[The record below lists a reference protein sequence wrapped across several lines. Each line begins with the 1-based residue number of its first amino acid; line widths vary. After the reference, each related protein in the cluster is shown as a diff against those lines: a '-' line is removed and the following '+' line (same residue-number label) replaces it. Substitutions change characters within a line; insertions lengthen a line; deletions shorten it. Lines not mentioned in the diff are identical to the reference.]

1 MKIFG
6 HRGAP
11 GFPRYGENTIYSF
24 RKALDEGADGFEF
37 DVRRC
42 GDGTIVVVHDHT
54 VDRTTNGTGRVAELS
69 YEQLRVLDAG
79 HGGPIPRLADVLELF
94 GSRCILNIELKEK
107 GLAAGVKD
115 LVAAAGCSHNVIVSA
130 FDTDDN
136 DAASNSTWDEL
147 QLFHPEIR
155 TALLATNFTISRL
168 GIESFID
175 HACRLGAT
183 AVHPQRTAPIEE
195 LLPLARSA
203 GLAVHVWTVNEQADF
218 ARFREMGVDAVFSDF
233 PAHARV

>member
-11 GFPRYGENTIYSF
+11 GFPRYGENTIHSF
-24 RKALDEGADGFEF
+24 RKALDEVADGFEF

-54 VDRTTNGTGRVAELS
+54 VDRTTNGTGRVAELT

-79 HGGPIPRLADVLELF
+79 HGEPIPRLADVLELF
-94 GSRCILNIELKEK
+94 GSRCILNIELKEER
-107 GLAAGVKD
+107 LATGVTE
-115 LVAAAGCSHNVIVSA
+115 LIAAAGCSQNVIVSA

-136 DAASNSTWDEL
+136 DSASNSAWDEL
-147 QLFHPEIR
+147 QLFPAEIQ
-155 TALLATNFTISRL
+155 TALLATNSKISRF

-175 HACRLGAT
+175 HAWRLGAA
-183 AVHPQRTAPIEE
+183 AVHPQRTAPIED

-203 GLAVHVWTVNEQADF
+203 GLAVRVWTVNERAEI
-218 ARFREMGVDAVFSDF
+218 ARFRDMRVDAVFTDC